1 MEVNDQ
7 LLNTVEETLVA
18 ISEKDQGAIAQLQD
32 ILSGC
37 DNGDM
42 PANLKS
48 LLSENL
54 ELLMTDANSTPAGT
68 PFADLVETLADCGVD
83 GMPLRD
89 ALAALG
95 RQVFSEYP
103 DPAGMIRAIAVL
115 NESTDIMTV
124 RTRWAAFGNL
134 EEGVHA
140 WHGAFG
146 LGQVVEIDAFSDLV
160 YIQFDRKQNFTLEQ
174 TLSTVSIARPD
185 SLAGQL
191 AANRKANFKPSRAA
205 D

>member
-54 ELLMTDANSTPAGT
+54 ELLMTDANSTTAGT

-134 EEGVHA
+134 EEG
-140 WHGAFG
+140 
-146 LGQVVEIDAFSDLV
+146 EILV
-160 YIQFDRKQNFTLEQ
+160 
-174 TLSTVSIARPD
+174 
-185 SLAGQL
+185 
-191 AANRKANFKPSRAA
+191 
-205 D
+205 